1 MSLDQAT
8 ALFAEELAGLFS
20 GVFDTPPVLEIFEN
34 NLASRPPRIVISIAD
49 PGGAQIRIEGTPIF
63 QLFLSYEC
71 SWNPKTEQMTIVE
84 SVFSVLLLGVKEP
97 LWRYDFNRNMTKV
110 PVAHLN
116 VHAHRDEIAWAR
128 ALSKRNSHEGV
139 KVSKLHFPFG
149 GVRFRPTIEDVLQ
162 MLIDEFHIDCK
173 QGAKAVIEAS
183 RGRYF
188 DRQLE
193 AAVKESPAIAIK
205 ALSRMGFEITRMN
218 SPHRSGILKSQK
230 SRW

>member
-1 MSLDQAT
+1 MSLDEAT
-8 ALFAEELAGLFS
+8 ALFADELAGLFS
-20 GVFDTPPVLEIFEN
+20 GVFDTPPVFEIFEN
-34 NLASRPPRIVISIAD
+34 NVIARPRRIVISIAD

-84 SVFSVLLLGVKEP
+84 SVFSVLLVGVKEP

-162 MLIDEFHIDCK
+162 MLIDEFQIDCK
-173 QGAKAVIEAS
+173 LGSRGVIEAS
-183 RGRYF
+183 RARYF

-193 AAVKESPAIAIK
+193 AAVMESPAIAIK
-205 ALSRMGFEITRMN
+205 ALSRMGYEITRMN
-218 SPHRSGILKSQK
+218 APRPAGIIKSTK
-230 SRW
+230 TRW

>member
-1 MSLDQAT
+1 MSLDEAT
-8 ALFAEELAGLFS
+8 ALFADELAGLFS
-20 GVFDTPPVLEIFEN
+20 GVFDTPPVFEIFEN
-34 NLASRPPRIVISIAD
+34 NVIARPRRIVISIAD

-71 SWNPKTEQMTIVE
+71 SWNPKTEQRTIVE
-84 SVFSVLLLGVKEP
+84 SVFSVLLVGVKEP

-162 MLIDEFHIDCK
+162 MLIDEFQIDCK
-173 QGAKAVIEAS
+173 LGSRGVIEAS
-183 RGRYF
+183 RARYF

-193 AAVKESPAIAIK
+193 AAVMESPAIAIK
-205 ALSRMGFEITRMN
+205 ALSRMGYEITRMN
-218 SPHRSGILKSQK
+218 APRPAGIIKSTK
-230 SRW
+230 TRW